1 MRSKNFLSSRALF
14 ITDGVG
20 MMPVSDTLD
29 SNTAGD
35 RWRPVIAAAAAAANP
50 RLGCALPRREM
61 TADPSLHFG
70 V

>member
-1 MRSKNFLSSRALF
+1 
-14 ITDGVG
+14 